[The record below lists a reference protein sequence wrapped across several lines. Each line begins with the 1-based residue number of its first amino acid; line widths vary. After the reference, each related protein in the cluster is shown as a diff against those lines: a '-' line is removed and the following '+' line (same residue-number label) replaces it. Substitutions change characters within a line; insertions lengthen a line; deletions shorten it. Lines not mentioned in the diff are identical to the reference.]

1 MRLPNSYGSI
11 SKLSGKRR
19 KPYMVRKTVSMTFNE
34 ETMTYKQKQ
43 KVIGYFATRA
53 EAIKALADFNDC
65 PVDFDYLNI
74 TLNQCYE
81 KAKERFTESR
91 KRNYYAAYKYLEP
104 IKDMPLRQ
112 IKGYMLQECVDK
124 CKTTQQTEIVTLCHK
139 IYNYALERDY
149 ITKDASRSLHSNSVE
164 TTIVR
169 NVFTSDEIKYIEECD
184 EWFKVVLA
192 CLIYS
197 GMRASELRSLAPGD
211 IDLDNLTIN
220 IRQAKNKTSVRKIP
234 IHTHAEPFFRQFKD
248 EGIKSYPKTQNG
260 LNKAIAKHF
269 ETEHHGHDTRHTFTT
284 RMREC
289 KCDPLILQKLLG
301 HRPESITQRVYTHI
315 TMDEMRQNLELLHY

>member
-11 SKLSGKRR
+11 SKLSGNRR
-19 KPYMVRKTVSMTFNE
+19 KKYIVRKTVSMTFDE

-65 PVDFDYLNI
+65 PIDFDYLNI
-74 TLNQCYE
+74 TLAQCYE
-81 KAKERFTESR
+81 KAKERFTEGR
-91 KRNYYAAYKYLEP
+91 KRNYYAAYKYLES

-112 IKGYMLQECVDK
+112 IKGYMLQECVNK

-169 NVFTSDEIKYIEECD
+169 NVFTSDEVKYIEECD

-197 GMRASELRSLAPGD
+197 GMRASELRSLAPDD

-269 ETEHHGHDTRHTFTT
+269 EIEHHGHDTRHTFTT
-284 RMREC
+284 KMREC
-289 KCDPLILQKLLG
+289 GCDPLVLQLLLG